1 MDRDKVLGIIARLET
16 DLGRA
21 AELAQGPREEFLSDT
36 LRIRTAERLI
46 QLSIQG
52 LLDISNHLIAGAGFR
67 APVSHAD
74 SFEVLVKNEILPE
87 DFLPSLQQL
96 AQYRNRLVH
105 LYWDIEPETMY
116 DDILQNRLEEFD
128 RFVQCVL
135 DYMERRA

>member
-21 AELAQGPREEFLSDT
+21 AELAQGSREAFLSDN
-36 LRIRTAERLI
+36 LRVRTAERLI

-52 LLDISNHLIAGAGFR
+52 LLDISNHLIACAGFR
-67 APVSHAD
+67 APVSHGD
-74 SFEVLVKNEILPE
+74 SFEVLVENEILPE
-87 DFLPSLQQL
+87 DFLPSLRQL

-116 DDILQNRLEEFD
+116 DDILRNRLEEFD

-135 DYMERRA
+135 DYMDREE